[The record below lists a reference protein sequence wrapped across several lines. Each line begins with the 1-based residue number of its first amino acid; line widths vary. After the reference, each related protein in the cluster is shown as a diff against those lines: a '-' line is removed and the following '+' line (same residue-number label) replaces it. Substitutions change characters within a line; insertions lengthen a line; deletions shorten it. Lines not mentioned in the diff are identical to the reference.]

1 MHPDLEFAPVH
12 PRTDPRGLAEIRTL
26 LAQCGLGLEEGIQVF
41 MTCRAGG
48 RLVACAGLEDNIVKC
63 VAIADEHRGGSV
75 SLTLMHELT
84 CLALDR
90 GQAHLFLY
98 TKPAN
103 VPLFRG
109 CGFHPLVKVPGW
121 AALMENTPVGI
132 SGYAGRLR
140 RLRREGRKIGC
151 IVLNANPFTLGHQHL
166 LETAAAACDWL
177 HVFVLCEDA
186 SAIQYQDRFR
196 LVQAGTKG
204 IARLTLHQGSK
215 YMISKATFPS
225 YFIKD
230 QCIVDT
236 CNTAID
242 LLLFRQH
249 IAPALGITHRFVGTE
264 PFCRVTRKY
273 NEDMRTWLQDPE
285 LAAAPIQV
293 VELPRLEVS
302 GKPVS
307 ASEVRRLLKAGDFPK
322 MATLV
327 PRATL
332 DLMRERYA
340 GSQSVSA

>member
-1 MHPDLEFAPVH
+1 MHHDLEFAPVH
-12 PRTDPRGLAEIRTL
+12 PRTDPQGLAEIRLL

-48 RLVACAGLEDNIVKC
+48 RLVACAGLEDNFVKC
-63 VAIADEHRGGSV
+63 VAIAAEHRGGAV
-75 SLTLMHELT
+75 SLSLMHELT

-98 TKPAN
+98 TKPDNA
-103 VPLFRG
+103 PLFRG

-140 RLRREGRKIGC
+140 RLRHEGRKIGC

-166 LETAAAACDWL
+166 LQTAAAACDWL
-177 HVFVLCEDA
+177 HVFVVSENA
-186 SAIQYQDRFR
+186 SAIQFQDRLR
-196 LVQAGTKG
+196 LVQAGARG
-204 IARLTLHQGSK
+204 IPRLTLHQGSR

-230 QCIVDT
+230 QGIVET

-264 PFCRVTRKY
+264 PFCRLTRKY
-273 NEDMRTWLQDPE
+273 NEDMRTWLEDPG
-285 LAAAPIQV
+285 LAAAPIKV
-293 VELPRLEVS
+293 VELPRLEVA

-307 ASEVRRLLKAGDFPK
+307 ASEVRRLLKAGDFPR
-322 MATLV
+322 MAPLV

-332 DLMRERYA
+332 DLMRERYSEV
-340 GSQSVSA
+340 GNVSA

>member
-1 MHPDLEFAPVH
+1 MNQDLEFAPIH
-12 PRTDPRGLAEIRTL
+12 PRTDPHGLAEIRLL

-41 MTCRAGG
+41 MTCRAAGK
-48 RLVACAGLEDNIVKC
+48 LVACAGLEDNIVKC

-90 GQAHLFLY
+90 GQAHLFLF

-121 AALMENTPVGI
+121 AALMENTPVGL
-132 SGYAGRLR
+132 SGYASRLR
-140 RLRREGRKIGC
+140 KLRHEGRKIGC

-166 LETAAAACDWL
+166 LRTAAAACDWL
-177 HVFVLCEDA
+177 HVFVLSQEA
-186 SAIQYQDRFR
+186 STIQFQDRFR
-196 LVQAGTKG
+196 LVQEGAAG
-204 IARLTLHQGSK
+204 IPNLTLHQGSK

-230 QCIVDT
+230 QCIVET

-273 NEDMRTWLQDPE
+273 NEDMRTWLGDPE

-293 VELPRLEVS
+293 VELPRLEVA

-307 ASEVRRLLKAGDFPK
+307 ASEVRRLLKTGDFPK

-340 GSQSVSA
+340 VPQTVSA